1 MEWIEDTSA
10 RWRTI
15 LSPAGRESSP
25 LDAGVRLVQ
34 EAVEDVRAQE
44 RPKRFGRDHRRPEA
58 ELVTVLGR
66 HVVTGLALGD
76 HLLSALAAATGR
88 SREELLSDI
97 PISATGS
104 APAEQLHR
112 LRIELASGCA
122 ELHAAR
128 DAPAFAQLS
137 ERVAR
142 ILALAQE
149 EAAHLA
155 APEC

>member
-1 MEWIEDTSA
+1 MEWIEGTSA
-10 RWRTI
+10 RWQRI
-15 LSPAGRESSP
+15 LSPAGGESSP

-44 RPKRFGRDHRRPEA
+44 RPKRFGRDSRLPEA

-88 SREELLSDI
+88 SREELLADI
-97 PISATGS
+97 PISATDS

-128 DAPAFAQLS
+128 DTPAFAQLG
-137 ERVAR
+137 ERVAQ
-142 ILALAQE
+142 ILTLAQE
-149 EAAHLA
+149 EATRLA